1 MSPHA
6 MVFLPNF
13 TNTSSRIRVQ
23 RIEAASPGGLRSRL
37 KSFTFLM
44 SWRTRNILG
53 ARLNN
58 LVATARFWVSLFYAM
73 AAR

>member
-6 MVFLPNF
+6 MVFRPNF

-23 RIEAASPGGLRSRL
+23 RIEGVSLGGPRSRP

-44 SWRTRNILG
+44 SWRTPTIPG

-58 LVATARFWVSLFYAM
+58 LAAIVRFWVFLFYEM
-73 AAR
+73 EVR

>member
-13 TNTSSRIRVQ
+13 TNTSSRIRVR
-23 RIEAASPGGLRSRL
+23 RIEAVSLGGPRSRP

-44 SWRTRNILG
+44 SWRTPNIPG

-58 LVATARFWVSLFYAM
+58 LAATARFWVSLFYAM
-73 AAR
+73 EVR